1 MTERTALSNH
11 HTMNED
17 LEFFNLKP
25 TPTQIRGYMEEER
38 RKAFAKGY
46 AEGKAY
52 WEPSE
57 AHKGVWREKARREA
71 LEEVLGVLPKEKPL
85 IHDVNWAEGYNAC
98 RKTTIKHFDS
108 LTK

>member
-1 MTERTALSNH
+1 
-11 HTMNED
+11 MNED

-57 AHKGVWREKARREA
+57 AHKDAWREEALRDVLETVEAIEFFEWDEWTQKRIKARIRSE
-71 LEEVLGVLPKEKPL
+71 
-85 IHDVNWAEGYNAC
+85 
-98 RKTTIKHFDS
+98 